1 MKHLLLSALLLLP
14 AGIAPAA
21 ISTLQVYSVVRE
33 IIGTSAEIPVGGS
46 TANTST
52 WNVGDSARFIMRG
65 DNGLGQP
72 IEVGMEVAPTA
83 GTGYAAPGTDSLM
96 IARTVN
102 SQGLTD
108 AGTFSIFVFP
118 TQSVA
123 AGSIAWTMDV
133 SIRFFTSSGGT
144 STFTTPQNL
153 TLLLNNLDIDF
164 GQLVSFK
171 NEDYSS
177 FTVAETTKLTNNATI
192 PGYTTFKSALTD
204 SSTISDSRYAV
215 VGISDGGTEINLRLA
230 HNSQALFMFESRNPP
245 INAPI
250 TNPVTIPSPV
260 PEPGAAALA
269 LLSLAI
275 LAPRRRAGR
284 SA

>member
-1 MKHLLLSALLLLP
+1 MKLPLLTALLVLP
-14 AGIAPAA
+14 ASVASAA
-21 ISTLQVYSVVRE
+21 VSTLQVYSVVRE
-33 IIGTSAEIPVGGS
+33 IIGTTAEVPVGGS
-46 TANTST
+46 TSNTNT
-52 WNVGDSARFIMRG
+52 WQVGDSARFIMRG

-123 AGSIAWTMDV
+123 AGSIAWSMDI

-144 STFTTPQNL
+144 STFTSPQNL

-171 NEDYSS
+171 NDDYSS
-177 FTVAETTKLTNNATI
+177 FTVAESTKLTNNTAI

-204 SSTISDSRYAV
+204 S
-215 VGISDGGTEINLRLA
+215 
-230 HNSQALFMFESRNPP
+230 
-245 INAPI
+245 
-250 TNPVTIPSPV
+250 
-260 PEPGAAALA
+260 
-269 LLSLAI
+269 
-275 LAPRRRAGR
+275 
-284 SA
+284 